1 MMTRQTHTVALLQL
15 SKAAYTE
22 IADKLK
28 AAGYD
33 HAFSETDG
41 VAFIDMTG
49 IGVTAQEPDPV
60 AGHYP
65 LKMAGEG
72 IRFTINGVESAQEH
86 PFEVSYDDV
95 LERIGVKRGRVL
107 SMVYHKPD
115 GRQGSILPGET
126 LVITDG
132 TIINAADTSGA

>member
-1 MMTRQTHTVALLQL
+1 MRTTHTVALLQL
-15 SKAAYTE
+15 STAAYKE
-22 IADKLK
+22 IADKMK

-33 HAFSETDG
+33 HAFNETDG
-41 VAFIDMTG
+41 VVFIDMGG
-49 IGVTAQEPDPV
+49 IGVTSQEPDPV

-86 PFEVSYDDV
+86 PFEISYADIM
-95 LERIGVKRGRVL
+95 ERLGHKPDRVL
-107 SMVYHKPD
+107 SVVYHKPD
-115 GRQGSILPGET
+115 GRGGSILPGET

-132 TIINAADTSGA
+132 TIINAADTSSA